1 MPQFGFVAWSIVFI
15 EPTLRLGGIVLQGE
29 TEDVEI
35 EEPGGATHFR
45 MGNGQTVSQSRW
57 TEPDKPLS
65 MQPIS
70 ARVGIDADFEVD
82 MEALSRANAAG
93 APLAVL
99 IGDWRADRWSIPGQP
114 GGTTWTTSRYLPHDG
129 VTRLVNSGTYAV
141 SARVDGVAQTVIT
154 TGSPAS
160 GEVLVPPAP
169 DGALATIT
177 TPAYVGGELEL
188 ELYYQALYLMSLRS
202 FRKSASGPDDLSMT
216 LVFEE
221 ALP

>member
-1 MPQFGFVAWSIVFI
+1 MPQFGFVAWSIQFL
-15 EPTLRLGGIVLQGE
+15 EPTLKLGDIVLSGE
-29 TEDVEI
+29 TEDIEI
-35 EEPGGATHFR
+35 EEAGGAAHLR
-45 MGNGQTVSQSRW
+45 MGNGQTVAQSRW

-65 MQPIS
+65 LQPVT
-70 ARVGIDADFEVD
+70 ARVGIDADFEAD
-82 MEALSRANAAG
+82 MEALSRANASG

-129 VTRLVNSGTYAV
+129 VTRIVDSGLYAV
-141 SARVDGVAQTVIT
+141 TARVDGALQTVVT

-169 DGALATIT
+169 AGALATIT

-188 ELYYQALYLMSLRS
+188 ELYYQALYLMTVRS
-202 FRKSASGPDDLSMT
+202 FRRAASGPDQLALSLT
-216 LVFEE
+216 LEE